1 MDKHAFITE
10 LTRLGDIAKDGEY
23 TSLSFDFVI
32 EGMDYSVEV
41 ELHRLPDH
49 SCEHVYIINA
59 FTGEKIKTLEQ
70 IKFKSDITYFKT
82 LEEHKNTA
90 KSYLLLT
97 LAMIRAS
104 ETEE

>member
-1 MDKHAFITE
+1 MDKHAFVTE
-10 LTRLGDIAKDGEY
+10 LARLEGVAKDGEY

-32 EGMDYSVEV
+32 EGVDYSVEV

-49 SCEHVYIINA
+49 SCEHVYMINV

-70 IKFKSDITYFKT
+70 VKFKSDITYFKT

-104 ETEE
+104 ETE